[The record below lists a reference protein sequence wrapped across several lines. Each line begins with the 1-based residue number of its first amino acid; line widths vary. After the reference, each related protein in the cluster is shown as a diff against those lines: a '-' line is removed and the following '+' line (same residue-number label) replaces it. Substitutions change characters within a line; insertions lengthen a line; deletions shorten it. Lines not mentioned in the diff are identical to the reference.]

1 MDLAE
6 ILQITTSGLLGIFIA
21 STFLLRRNYK
31 KLFEKHREL
40 RSENLEEVQRNALY
54 ELYSSK
60 ETVEKVKEAAIRIK
74 RKPNK
79 GRR

>member
-1 MDLAE
+1 MELSE

-31 KLFEKHREL
+31 NILEKLWEL
-40 RSENLEEVQRNALY
+40 YRDNLVYRQRVDLY
-54 ELYSSK
+54 ELYSSE
-60 ETVEKVKEAAIRIK
+60 ETVEKVNGAAISHK

>member
-1 MDLAE
+1 MGLAE
-6 ILQITTSGLLGIFIA
+6 ILQITTSGLLGIFVA
-21 STFLLRRNYK
+21 STFVLRRNCK
-31 KLFEKHREL
+31 ELFEKYWEL

-60 ETVEKVKEAAIRIK
+60 ETVEKVDEAAISIK

>member
-1 MDLAE
+1 MELSE

-31 KLFEKHREL
+31 KLFEKYWKL

-60 ETVEKVKEAAIRIK
+60 ETVEKVKEAAISIK